1 MGKTLYEEALIDA
14 KELKEAATRNAQNA
28 IMEAVTPKIKQL
40 IEQQLLEDD
49 EELPAEKK
57 SDEDEDD
64 DILLDLA
71 KDKGQSELGI
81 SLPDKE
87 GKVTLDMDKFITHE
101 EEDEDEKEATSMPT
115 DQSFDEPSDEVG
127 PEAETGKDELQLDH
141 NAVSALTKLSQLK
154 EKMNENKL
162 KKMVD
167 SLYKNANSC
176 KKSDVNSLL
185 GKTEQLYEVL
195 QESLSDSAVR
205 QQLEDRLEKCY
216 EALKQTK
223 ENNPPQKENTML
235 NEQDLMVAVSLPD
248 EVEVDPAEVD
258 VSVVEVEA
266 EVDVEEVGE
275 EGEEDEGEE
284 VEVDDDT
291 VELDL
296 AAWLHETD
304 DSGEDPDADEEPLKE
319 EEVDEMYELNKL
331 SDNTIIEISDVELKH
346 ELARMRMVR
355 EGTAPRRQSQQK
367 TRPAA
372 SRRRRPSARPTRRQL
387 AEKRLRTVTQNKKLQ
402 ERKNVLNELR
412 EKLTESELFNAKLL
426 FTNKLLQNDEVT
438 SKQKLMVAERLDE
451 AKSLREVKLIYDSL
465 VELLKARKPTNESA
479 RRTKRVLGSSSRPTR
494 SSSASNLNESVEAQ
508 RWAKLAGLNDK

>member
-71 KDKGQSELGI
+71 KDKGQSDLGI

-141 NAVSALTKLSQLK
+141 NAVNALTKLSQLK

-167 SLYKNANSC
+167 SLHKNANSC

-248 EVEVDPAEVD
+248 EVEVDPTEVD

-266 EVDVEEVGE
+266 EVDVEEV
-275 EGEEDEGEE
+275 EGDAEEE

-296 AAWLHETD
+296 AAWLHEGD
-304 DSGEDPDADEEPLKE
+304 DEE
-319 EEVDEMYELNKL
+319 EEVDEVNEGDDVEEVEEMYELNKL
-331 SDNTIIEISDVELKH
+331 SDDTIIEISDVELKH

-355 EGTAPRRQSQQK
+355 EDTGS
-367 TRPAA
+367 AA
-372 SRRRRPSARPTRRQL
+372 RRRPQRKASAASSRSRKASAKPNHTQL
-387 AEKRLRTVTQNKKLQ
+387 AEKRARVATRNKKLQ
-402 ERKNVLNELR
+402 ERKSALNELR
-412 EKLTESELFNAKLL
+412 TKLTESELFNAKLL

-465 VELLKARKPTNESA
+465 VELLKARKSTNESA
-479 RRTKRVLGSSSRPTR
+479 RRTKRVLGSSSKPTR
-494 SSSASNLNESVEAQ
+494 SSSASNLNESAEAQ

>member
-71 KDKGQSELGI
+71 KDKSQSDLGI

-127 PEAETGKDELQLDH
+127 HEAETGKDELQLDH

-167 SLYKNANSC
+167 SLHKNANSC

-205 QQLEDRLEKCY
+205 QQLEERLEKCY

-223 ENNPPQKENTML
+223 ENNPPPKENTML

-266 EVDVEEVGE
+266 EVDVEEV
-275 EGEEDEGEE
+275 EGDAEEE

-296 AAWLHETD
+296 AAWLHEGD
-304 DSGEDPDADEEPLKE
+304 DEEEEVDEEE

-355 EGTAPRRQSQQK
+355 EGTAPRRRSQQRA
-367 TRPAA
+367 RPAA

-387 AEKRLRTVTQNKKLQ
+387 AENRSQAITRNKKLQ

-412 EKLTESELFNAKLL
+412 GKLTESELFNAKLL

-465 VELLKARKPTNESA
+465 VELLKARKSTNESA
-479 RRTKRVLGSSSRPTR
+479 RRTKRVLGSSSKPTR
-494 SSSASNLNESVEAQ
+494 SSSASNLNESAEAQ